1 MAKLLRYEFRKTM
14 LAKIIMLAIAGTLE
28 LIFVIS
34 LLTDSRT
41 LIAFSSLMLLS
52 AATNGVTFI
61 GLWSLIV
68 LHRDTN
74 SKQSYML
81 FMTPNSSFRILGAK
95 VIECALSI
103 LLVGA
108 CFTALG
114 FLDVALVLNHFK
126 ALDDFLSMIRS
137 LGGEVA
143 KILSMDSGTIIL
155 LVLSVLS
162 MYLMMVNIAF
172 FADTL
177 SSALLRGKK
186 AGFLVTLA
194 FFLAMF
200 IGMIALLNLVPST
213 FDAKEY
219 LLRTAISLGVSVAAY
234 LGGALL
240 MDAKLSV

>member
-1 MAKLLRYEFRKTM
+1 MAP
-14 LAKIIMLAIAGTLE
+14 
-28 LIFVIS
+28 IS
-34 LLTDSRT
+34 
-41 LIAFSSLMLLS
+41 
-52 AATNGVTFI
+52 
-61 GLWSLIV
+61 
-68 LHRDTN
+68 
-74 SKQSYML
+74 
-81 FMTPNSSFRILGAK
+81 
-95 VIECALSI
+95 
-103 LLVGA
+103 
-108 CFTALG
+108 
-114 FLDVALVLNHFK
+114 
-126 ALDDFLSMIRS
+126 
-137 LGGEVA
+137 
-143 KILSMDSGTIIL
+143 
-155 LVLSVLS
+155 
-162 MYLMMVNIAF
+162 AF

>member
-1 MAKLLRYEFRKTM
+1 MAKLLRYEFRKTL

-143 KILSMDSGTIIL
+143 KILSMGSGTIIL

>member
-1 MAKLLRYEFRKTM
+1 MAKLLRYEFRKTL

-34 LLTDSRT
+34 LLTNSDG
-41 LIAFSSLMLLS
+41 LILLSSFMLL
-52 AATNGVTFI
+52 AAASNGITFI

-74 SKQSYML
+74 TKQSYML
-81 FMTPNSSFRILGAK
+81 FMTPNSSFKILGAK

-114 FLDVALVLNHFK
+114 FLDVALVLNHYK
-126 ALDDFLSMIRS
+126 AVKEFLELIQN
-137 LGGEVA
+137 LGGELA
-143 KILSMDSGTIIL
+143 QILSMNTGTIIL
-155 LVLSVLS
+155 LVLSILS
-162 MYLMMVNIAF
+162 MYLMVVNIAF
-172 FADTL
+172 LADTL

-194 FFLAMF
+194 FFLVLF
-200 IGMIALLNLVPST
+200 IGMVALLNLVPGT
-213 FDAKEY
+213 FDAKEF

>member
-52 AATNGVTFI
+52 AATNGITFI

-219 LLRTAISLGVSVAAY
+219 LLRTAIALGVSVAAY

>member
-1 MAKLLRYEFRKTM
+1 MAKLLRYEFRKTL

-52 AATNGVTFI
+52 AATNGITFI

-81 FMTPNSSFRILGAK
+81 FMTPNSSFKILGAK
-95 VIECALSI
+95 VVECALSI

-143 KILSMDSGTIIL
+143 KILSMDTGTIIL

>member
-52 AATNGVTFI
+52 AATNGITFI

-143 KILSMDSGTIIL
+143 KILSMGSGTIIL

>member
-28 LIFVIS
+28 LVFVIS
-34 LLTDSRT
+34 LLANSDG
-41 LIAFSSLMLLS
+41 LILFSSFMLL
-52 AATNGVTFI
+52 AAASNGITFI

-74 SKQSYML
+74 TKQSYML
-81 FMTPNSSFRILGAK
+81 FMTPNSSFKILGAK
-95 VIECALSI
+95 VIECASSI

-114 FLDVALVLNHFK
+114 FLDVALVLNHYK
-126 ALDDFLSMIRS
+126 AVKEFLELIQN
-137 LGGEVA
+137 LGGELA
-143 KILSMDSGTIIL
+143 QILSMNTGTIIL
-155 LVLSVLS
+155 LVLSILS
-162 MYLMMVNIAF
+162 MYLMVVNIAF
-172 FADTL
+172 LADTL

-194 FFLAMF
+194 FFLVLF
-200 IGMIALLNLVPST
+200 IGMIALFNLVPST

-219 LLRTAISLGVSVAAY
+219 LLRTAIALGVSVAAY

>member
-1 MAKLLRYEFRKTM
+1 MAKLLRYEFRKTL

-52 AATNGVTFI
+52 AATNGITFI